1 MIRIELSLRGPS
13 KTRRMPRRAAR
24 SRADGL
30 VEVDVTRRK
39 NVRKTKAAGPG
50 MVAYPSEW
58 TIAVRPQDDAALKAE

>member
-1 MIRIELSLRGPS
+1 
-13 KTRRMPRRAAR
+13 MPRRAAR

-50 MVAYPSEW
+50 MVAYPSER